1 MALDLTAAAADIAK
15 ELRKV
20 KTDAQALRLEIAR
33 LEERE
38 ALAENREIIYEAEV
52 DRLNQQVHT
61 LTTIDIPMAND
72 ACLEAEG
79 KIEIDE
85 ARRKRMMKIA
95 ERDALKKLE
104 DSTRELEAK
113 YCNQMLDLQHKIK
126 VRQASLV
133 EREERAAALENGSA
147 EAESQIVIVS
157 GNISQWSIE
166 SLATE
171 EKQAPATVFVDLK
184 LTVVS
189 TFYIVL

>member
-33 LEERE
+33 LEERK

-79 KIEIDE
+79 TIEIDE
-85 ARRKRMMKIA
+85 ARRKRTMKIA

-113 YCNQMLDLQHKIK
+113 YSNQMTDLQHKIK

-157 GNISQWSIE
+157 GNISQ
-166 SLATE
+166 
-171 EKQAPATVFVDLK
+171 
-184 LTVVS
+184 
-189 TFYIVL
+189 

>member
-1 MALDLTAAAADIAK
+1 MALDLTAAAADVAK
-15 ELRKV
+15 ELREV
-20 KTDAQALRLEIAR
+20 KADVQALRLEIAR

-104 DSTRELEAK
+104 DATREQEAK

-126 VRQASLV
+126 DRQAILE
-133 EREERAAALENGSA
+133 EREKRAAALEGRA
-147 EAESQIVIVS
+147 ADVEAQERREGAQ
-157 GNISQWSIE
+157 
-166 SLATE
+166 
-171 EKQAPATVFVDLK
+171 
-184 LTVVS
+184 
-189 TFYIVL
+189 

>member
-1 MALDLTAAAADIAK
+1 MALDLTAAGANVAK
-15 ELRKV
+15 ELLEV
-20 KTDAQALRLEIAR
+20 KIDAQALRREIAW

-52 DRLNQQVHT
+52 DRLNKQVHT

-104 DSTRELEAK
+104 DETRELEAK

-126 VRQASLV
+126 DRQAILD
-133 EREERAAALENGSA
+133 EREKRAAALEGRA
-147 EAESQIVIVS
+147 AGTEAQESREGAQ
-157 GNISQWSIE
+157 
-166 SLATE
+166 
-171 EKQAPATVFVDLK
+171 
-184 LTVVS
+184 
-189 TFYIVL
+189 

>member
-1 MALDLTAAAADIAK
+1 MALDLTAAAADAAK
-15 ELRKV
+15 ELLEV
-20 KTDAQALRLEIAR
+20 KAEAQALRLEIAR

-61 LTTIDIPMAND
+61 LTTIEIPMAND

-85 ARRKRMMKIA
+85 ARRKRTMKIA

-113 YCNQMLDLQHKIK
+113 YSNQMTDLQHKIK

-157 GNISQWSIE
+157 GNISQ
-166 SLATE
+166 
-171 EKQAPATVFVDLK
+171 
-184 LTVVS
+184 
-189 TFYIVL
+189 